1 MMDWKRALA
10 LVCALLT
17 LALVGCASQPAQAAE
32 KAGVVYLDPNAAPAA
47 TAAPAPKGEAAAA
60 PAAAPAADPAPA
72 APEAPA
78 AEDDAPEAAL
88 DLYFECRGVRIEP
101 MMEAAPVIAALG
113 EPIRRF
119 EADSCAYVGKDI
131 FYAYPGVQLTVNEVE
146 GVERIT
152 VITVAD
158 DTVTIPQGLR
168 IYDDEEML
176 LDILGGVDE
185 GGVYTYRSRQ
195 TELVIQ
201 VKEAS
206 DGVRRIAYIEYRV
219 ADDQ

>member
-1 MMDWKRALA
+1 M
-10 LVCALLT
+10 
-17 LALVGCASQPAQAAE
+17 
-32 KAGVVYLDPNAAPAA
+32 
-47 TAAPAPKGEAAAA
+47 
-60 PAAAPAADPAPA
+60 
-72 APEAPA
+72 
-78 AEDDAPEAAL
+78 
-88 DLYFECRGVRIEP
+88 
-101 MMEAAPVIAALG
+101 
-113 EPIRRF
+113 
-119 EADSCAYVGKDI
+119 
-131 FYAYPGVQLTVNEVE
+131 
-146 GVERIT
+146 ERIT